1 MMETRK
7 KKRWIGKLA
16 FFSHVGLAYLLFF
29 SCPQMDGEIAW
40 KRAKSVEKE
49 LEGLAIKI
57 KPFVATAKSHQ
68 EAVDRLVQNLYETLT
83 GFKGKAFPDNWE
95 HAHNQNI
102 TAYRLYY
109 HYDTLDP
116 SFPDAVSPRDLV
128 VPTVR
133 PEKAILASAAP
144 SSLSAAVA
152 APSVSTSFRTTAAK
166 AAALPVQS
174 SSLASTNPSSLSS
187 LGHHN
192 QQQQHLPHHNSNN
205 SVEMAAL
212 LGGEAAIGS
221 TSAAAAL
228 AARGTGGVEERRR
241 LMEEVRAHL
250 DLLKQFEG
258 AVPENEIN
266 QRKRE
271 LFAILPSLSGSLAAL
286 TAAESSSTNTTT
298 TTANNSHSSSA
309 GLFGGN
315 NSSSSLS
322 PPPAKKAK
330 GEGLP

>member
-1 MMETRK
+1 LEDCRFFLTRV
-7 KKRWIGKLA
+7 GLAGLVA
-16 FFSHVGLAYLLFF
+16 FFSYPH
-29 SCPQMDGEIAW
+29 PQMDGEIAW

-144 SSLSAAVA
+144 SSLSAAAVA

-166 AAALPVQS
+166 TAALPVHA
-174 SSLASTNPSSLSS
+174 SLASTNPSSLSS

-192 QQQQHLPHHNSNN
+192 QQQQHLPHHNSN

-228 AARGTGGVEERRR
+228 AARGGVEERRR

-286 TAAESSSTNTTT
+286 TAAESSSSTTT
-298 TTANNSHSSSA
+298 TAANNSHSSSA
-309 GLFGGN
+309 GLFGGSN
-315 NSSSSLS
+315 NSGSLS